1 MTTDSG
7 DDVLAATLIQIAA
20 HAERIASLDTR
31 EHGHH
36 DHLAAQ
42 ISELATD
49 NAAMATRIGT
59 IDSTLTRHTTIVN
72 ALDGLDT
79 QVATLS
85 SHLTELAAN
94 SDDAQANHGY
104 QPVPPPR
111 WWQLTGPERDTA
123 LSRLRAWVT
132 QIYQPGYGQL
142 AATLPAC
149 WEHHPICLYTLDWLS
164 ELWSVLYLGN
174 RTTSTLAAQGE
185 WQTRL
190 LPAAA
195 DQMATRPPAAGTAPG
210 RGWPSSL
217 PGLSRAPG
225 GADDHISPSTAVV
238 PARRAPCDR
247 ERQALAGFLPAM
259 PT

>member
-1 MTTDSG
+1 MTTDG
-7 DDVLAATLIQIAA
+7 DNDVLAAALIQIAG

-31 EHGHH
+31 EDGHH
-36 DHLAAQ
+36 HHLAAQ
-42 ISELATD
+42 ISDLTAGDAALA
-49 NAAMATRIGT
+49 ARIGA
-59 IDSTLTRHTTIVN
+59 IDSTLTRHTAIVT

-79 QVATLS
+79 QVAVLAG
-85 SHLTELAAN
+85 HLTELAAKG
-94 SDDAQANHGY
+94 DDAQDKQGY
-104 QPVPPPR
+104 RPVPPPR

-132 QIYQPGYGQL
+132 QIYQPSYGKL

-164 ELWSVLYLGN
+164 ELWSVLYLATN

-195 DQMATRPPAAGTAPG
+195 DQMATETTGCRHGTG
-210 RGWPSSL
+210 
-217 PGLSRAPG
+217 
-225 GADDHISPSTAVV
+225 
-238 PARRAPCDR
+238 PARR
-247 ERQALAGFLPAM
+247 LPPGARTPPRTVTANP
-259 PT
+259 PTTTMHNGPHRPGPAIPPPVPYGD

>member
-1 MTTDSG
+1 VTTDG
-7 DDVLAATLIQIAA
+7 DDDVLAAVLIQIAA

-36 DHLAAQ
+36 DNLAARL
-42 ISELATD
+42 SALAAST
-49 NAAMATRIGT
+49 AAMADHIGT
-59 IDSTLTRHTTIVN
+59 IDSTLTRHTAIVN

-79 QVATLS
+79 QVAALA

-94 SDDAQANHGY
+94 GDDTQDKQSY
-104 QPVPPPR
+104 RPVPPPR

-132 QIYQPGYGQL
+132 QIYQPSYGQL

-164 ELWSVLYLGN
+164 ELWSVLYLATS
-174 RTTSTLAAQGE
+174 RTADTLAAQGE

-195 DQMATRPPAAGTAPG
+195 DQMATETTGCRHGTG
-210 RGWPSSL
+210 
-217 PGLSRAPG
+217 
-225 GADDHISPSTAVV
+225 
-238 PARRAPCDR
+238 PARRLPPGARTPPRTFHR
-247 ERQALAGFLPAM
+247 EPSDNHHA
-259 PT
+259 

>member
-1 MTTDSG
+1 VTTDG
-7 DDVLAATLIQIAA
+7 DNDVLAAALIQIAA

-36 DHLAAQ
+36 DNLATRL
-42 ISELATD
+42 SELATD
-49 NAAMATRIGT
+49 NAAMAARIGT
-59 IDSTLTRHTTIVN
+59 IDSTLTRHTAIVN

-79 QVATLS
+79 QVATLA

-94 SDDAQANHGY
+94 SDDAHANQGY

-123 LSRLRAWVT
+123 LNRLRAWVT
-132 QIYQPGYGQL
+132 QIYQPSYAQI

-164 ELWSVLYLGN
+164 ELWSVLYLGTN

-195 DQMATRPPAAGTAPG
+195 DQMATETTGCRHGTG
-210 RGWPSSL
+210 
-217 PGLSRAPG
+217 
-225 GADDHISPSTAVV
+225 
-238 PARRAPCDR
+238 PARRLTPGARTPQR
-247 ERQALAGFLPAM
+247 TVIANPLTTTMHNGPRRHGPAI
-259 PT
+259 PPPVPSGD